1 MTRMSLPV
9 VSDRRSELEKC
20 VYCPKLCRAS
30 CPVSNAEPSESLTP
44 WGKMSSLFFAGRGDV
59 SIDPELAS
67 LAWAC
72 TGCLAC
78 KERCDHKNPVA
89 DVLSEAREPLRRL
102 GVAPPAAV
110 EVQRSRGARG
120 ERRARALE
128 ALGASL
134 EGVVRPGGVRLL
146 LGCGYVA
153 DPQLA
158 GLAARV
164 ASRLVGGPIELVSGC
179 CGYPERAAGD
189 ARQAATSAEAL
200 LAGGPLV
207 VLDPSCASTLT
218 AQGPSASVRLLLDLA
233 AERGGYRQAAL
244 GPVRYHDPCSLGRG
258 LRRFDEPR
266 RLLESITGAAPLE
279 FARNR
284 EASDCSGGG
293 GLLPLTM
300 PAVSDA
306 IAKERIRQ
314 ARTGLGDEDPIVAPE
329 APIVTACAGSARRL
343 RRSGARMIDLVE
355 VVAMGLGL
363 SPS

>member
-1 MTRMSLPV
+1 
-9 VSDRRSELEKC
+9 
-20 VYCPKLCRAS
+20 
-30 CPVSNAEPSESLTP
+30 
-44 WGKMSSLFFAGRGDV
+44 
-59 SIDPELAS
+59 
-67 LAWAC
+67 
-72 TGCLAC
+72 
-78 KERCDHKNPVA
+78 
-89 DVLSEAREPLRRL
+89 
-102 GVAPPAAV
+102 
-110 EVQRSRGARG
+110 
-120 ERRARALE
+120 
-128 ALGASL
+128 
-134 EGVVRPGGVRLL
+134 
-146 LGCGYVA
+146 
-153 DPQLA
+153 
-158 GLAARV
+158 
-164 ASRLVGGPIELVSGC
+164 
-179 CGYPERAAGD
+179 
-189 ARQAATSAEAL
+189 
-200 LAGGPLV
+200 V

-343 RRSGARMIDLVE
+343 RRSGARVIDLVE